1 MQKYTISFFLIIF
14 CFYSYAI
21 IPPKTGIKPPKSFVE
36 FHKMIQGEYSKGY
49 FAQKFNER
57 KETREKI
64 SNGLSNK
71 ILEQDTVSALTLLG
85 QYSNLP
91 AGYSQQDFQNLLF
104 NGPNPTGTITDY
116 YSEVS
121 YNQLLFTGTCNGW
134 YNMPRTLEEYTGTNS
149 GLGTQGGPRFVLDII
164 TIADSTIDYSDYIQ
178 YYDDQNKPH
187 IGFIAVVHSG
197 ADAAAGAFNIWSHR
211 WSFTVITNGQPYIS
225 NDIDPVSGQ
234 NVIIDGDYAIQPERS
249 GSNNSSGSLISIGVF
264 AHEFGHIFGLPDL
277 YDTDNS
283 SEGLGNWCLMAGGA
297 YGGNSSTAH
306 TTVHMSAWC
315 KKELGWVTPINITS
329 SMNSL

>member
-1 MQKYTISFFLIIF
+1 
-14 CFYSYAI
+14 
-21 IPPKTGIKPPKSFVE
+21 
-36 FHKMIQGEYSKGY
+36 
-49 FAQKFNER
+49 
-57 KETREKI
+57 
-64 SNGLSNK
+64 
-71 ILEQDTVSALTLLG
+71 
-85 QYSNLP
+85 
-91 AGYSQQDFQNLLF
+91 
-104 NGPNPTGTITDY
+104 
-116 YSEVS
+116 
-121 YNQLLFTGTCNGW
+121 
-134 YNMPRTLEEYTGTNS
+134 
-149 GLGTQGGPRFVLDII
+149 
-164 TIADSTIDYSDYIQ
+164 
-178 YYDDQNKPH
+178 
-187 IGFIAVVHSG
+187 

-249 GSNNSSGSLISIGVF
+249 GSSNSSGNLISIGVF

-306 TTVHMSAWC
+306 TPVHMSAWC

-329 SMNSL
+329 SMNSLSVSNVEENPLIYRMWKNGTVGQQYFLIENRQKIGFDENLYDSGFLIFHVDDDMSGNQNENHYLVDLEQADGFRNLNNGSGRGDAGDPFPGSTGNTSFDNTTNPNSKDYALQNTFVSVRNIHKDNLNMIADFDIGSQPYIEFANLTLSETTFQNGRIEPGETANVEFELNNISPINSLSTTVRYYLNTNGISILQN